1 MRTAK
6 SNDLAD
12 RRTAAADA
20 KAALLRAY
28 KATRAAAEPT
38 RVARQEELM
47 AIAAA
52 RDERREERDRVKAET
67 RAQQQEQARIAAEEA
82 AYHEAAAVAAR
93 AEAEAKD
100 RADNMIARVI
110 NDEAARKAER
120 DRRYANRKAR
130 QR

>member
-12 RRTAAADA
+12 RRT
-20 KAALLRAY
+20 
-28 KATRAAAEPT
+28 AAAEPT